1 MREDTSMKRGERVE
15 DRKFTSRVDAR
26 AGRGGRGGW
35 SKGGGTS
42 SQRVKSGLTRFRGR
56 AV

>member
-1 MREDTSMKRGERVE
+1 MKRGERVE

-26 AGRGGRGGW
+26 ARGGRGWEGER
-35 SKGGGTS
+35 GTS